1 MKEEKLIKRDND
13 EERNTSESVQWLE
26 LSNTYSQHE
35 THFTSHLTSYPY
47 YFHIV
52 TYFRVIT
59 EYQVRKKMELDFI
72 YQELI
77 ETSVVMAG

>member
-1 MKEEKLIKRDND
+1 MKKETQAKAFND
-13 EERNTSESVQWLE
+13 SI
-26 LSNTYSQHE
+26 SNTYSPQE
-35 THFTSHLTSYPY
+35 TFTSHLTSYPY

-52 TYFRVIT
+52 TYFRVKT
-59 EYQVRKKMELDFI
+59 EYQVRKKVELDFI